1 MSKKYS
7 SRATKMVLASLLA
20 ASMTVPSFAS
30 AEVGGTVTRTAE
42 TTEVTTTSA
51 EVKKETVID
60 FTLSPADS
68 PAARFIKGP
77 WTIVST
83 PGGTFL
89 DPKLDESTAK
99 VITEITVDGKSVMSS
114 RGIYIPYSEEKT
126 ELELSITTSF
136 SPNPTVVT
144 VKLDPNTIREVEIKE
159 EVEVVEQPTT
169 EDSANVVAVS
179 SLPDGMYNVKMQM
192 LKEDKTGT
200 SGAGRNFFEDAILKV
215 VDGKAVVELFVS
227 TNHHMIVSYDAMVD
241 GKLVP
246 AEVTTK
252 TKDGYVKSITVPV
265 ENIGATEEGLI
276 KVDYTSVMPTMGIT
290 PHKIY
295 LQLDAD
301 SLATTGSIFT
311 YKPGTNEGS
320 IMNGTYLNPAA
331 SYKAV
336 EGGYEVTVT
345 FPKGKYVVDFKVE
358 GKEAELV
365 QGVTETNPAS
375 VYKFVVADISD
386 RIPATIHI
394 NVNEPA
400 AGVVYN
406 SNHSIEFQLTGKA
419 VQPFGDIE
427 NSWANG
433 YIEELYA
440 KGIFAVNN
448 QFYPTNKTE
457 RYQFALML
465 QRALKLEVPATTTF
479 TDIQKYDAETVSA
492 VKALSNFGVINGV
505 NAEKTLFAPNGEIS
519 RQDTAIMIYRLLEKK
534 GFKANEEATISFA
547 DVKDASNGSAYDKE
561 AYKAITQLNALKIMN
576 GKSEASF
583 DPKGTLTRAEMAK
596 VLSVT
601 LEVLEG
607 LK

>member
-30 AEVGGTVTRTAE
+30 AEVGGTVTRTVE
-42 TTEVTTTSA
+42 TADATVTTA

-77 WTIVST
+77 WTIVTT

-89 DPKLDESTAK
+89 DPKLDESTKK

-114 RGIYIPYSEEKT
+114 RGIYIPYSKEKT

-144 VKLDPNTIREVEIKE
+144 VKLDPNTIREVEVKE
-159 EVEVVEQPTT
+159 EVVEQPTT
-169 EDSANVVAVS
+169 EDSAKVVAAS

-215 VDGKAVVELFVS
+215 VDGKAEVELFVS
-227 TNHHMIVSYDAMVD
+227 TNHQMIVSYDAMVD

-265 ENIGATEEGLI
+265 EKIGATEEGLI
-276 KVDYTSVMPTMGIT
+276 KVDYTSVMPTMGVT

-301 SLATTGSIFT
+301 SLATTGSIYT

-320 IMNGTYLNPAA
+320 IMNGTYLNPHT

-336 EGGYEVTVT
+336 EGGYEVTVS
-345 FPKGKYVVDFKVE
+345 FPKGKYIVDFKVG
-358 GKEAELV
+358 GKDAEVV
-365 QGVTETNPAS
+365 QAHTATNPEAI
-375 VYKFVVADISD
+375 YKFVVADISD

-394 NVNEPA
+394 DVNEPA
-400 AGVVYN
+400 VGVVYN

-427 NSWANG
+427 TSWAKS
-433 YIEELYA
+433 YINDLYA

-479 TDIQKYDAETVSA
+479 TDIQKYDAETVNA
-492 VKALSNFGVINGV
+492 VKALSNFGIINGV

-519 RQDTAIMIYRLLEKK
+519 RQDTAIMINRLLEKE
-534 GFKANEEATISFA
+534 GYEAKADATISFA
-547 DVKDASNGSAYDKE
+547 DVKDASNGSAYEKE

-576 GKSEASF
+576 GKSETSF
-583 DPKGTLTRAEMAK
+583 DPQGTLTRAEMAK

-601 LEVLEG
+601 LEVLQG